1 MITDLTMHASISTA
15 IKINLWPGIPPRY
28 TIILMLGVEPMS
40 ALDNSNLIG
49 EEDWGWEFVL
59 ASWGIILLVFLSF
72 FFYHYR
78 YASIKRMVLKV
89 YSTLPR
95 SEKDKISALEK
106 EIESVLDPSLPGY
119 SKHIKAWEEWSKADR
134 MAVDGALRVRSM
146 GPSLN
151 PYCVVLSFLS
161 DAELALRREKYAT
174 RSRDKYAMKAVE
186 ALELAA
192 MMRGIYWPYEVARA
206 MEIKNKKKVI
216 ISEEF
221 VV

>member
-1 MITDLTMHASISTA
+1 MIDGLSRGHGSDHAAISTA
-15 IKINLWPGIPPRY
+15 IKINLWPGIPPRL

-49 EEDWGWEFVL
+49 EEDSDWQFVL
-59 ASWGIILLVFLSF
+59 ACWGIILLVFLAF

-78 YASIKRMVLKV
+78 YVSIKRMVLKV

-106 EIESVLDPSLPGY
+106 EIESALDPSLPGY

-134 MAVDGALRVRSM
+134 MAVDGALRVETM

-151 PYCVVLSFLS
+151 PYCTVLSFLR
-161 DAELALRREKYAT
+161 DAEVALRREKYVIKD
-174 RSRDKYAMKAVE
+174 RDKCAVKAVE
-186 ALELAA
+186 ALE
-192 MMRGIYWPYEVARA
+192 
-206 MEIKNKKKVI
+206 
-216 ISEEF
+216 
-221 VV
+221 

>member
-1 MITDLTMHASISTA
+1 
-15 IKINLWPGIPPRY
+15 
-28 TIILMLGVEPMS
+28 MS
-40 ALDNSNLIG
+40 AVDNSNLIG
-49 EEDWGWEFVL
+49 EEDFRLQFIL
-59 ASWGIILLVFLSF
+59 ALWGIILLVSLPFIF
-72 FFYHYR
+72 CQYR
-78 YASIKRMVLKV
+78 YDSIKRMVMKV

-106 EIESVLDPSLPGY
+106 EIESALDPSLPGR

-134 MAVDGALRVRSM
+134 MAADGALGVETM
-146 GPSLN
+146 GPSLD
-151 PYCVVLSFLS
+151 PYCVVLSFLR
-161 DAELALRREKYAT
+161 DAEVALRSEKYAI
-174 RSRDKYAMKAVE
+174 RNRDKYAMKAVE

-206 MEIKNKKKVI
+206 MERKNKKKGV

>member
-1 MITDLTMHASISTA
+1 MITDLTMRRDDASIDSTA

-49 EEDWGWEFVL
+49 EEDWGWEFVV

-95 SEKDKISALEK
+95 SEKDK
-106 EIESVLDPSLPGY
+106 
-119 SKHIKAWEEWSKADR
+119 
-134 MAVDGALRVRSM
+134 
-146 GPSLN
+146 
-151 PYCVVLSFLS
+151 
-161 DAELALRREKYAT
+161 
-174 RSRDKYAMKAVE
+174 
-186 ALELAA
+186 
-192 MMRGIYWPYEVARA
+192 
-206 MEIKNKKKVI
+206 
-216 ISEEF
+216 
-221 VV
+221 